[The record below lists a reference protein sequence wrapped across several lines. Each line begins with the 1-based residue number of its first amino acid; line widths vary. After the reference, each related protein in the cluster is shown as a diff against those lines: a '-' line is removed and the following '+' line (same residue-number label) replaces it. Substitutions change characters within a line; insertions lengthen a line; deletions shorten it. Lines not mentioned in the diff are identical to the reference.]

1 MAVWYLSLFDGQF
14 RITMYSHSQKLFDYY
29 NFYLVKCSL
38 FDRRFYEIFQQ
49 ENCNISSNAWKLL
62 SSTVPYLL
70 TPFHLLSNVI
80 IHLTVNFNYIRRSNT
95 GSASF
100 LLQFCNLF
108 LKKSG
113 FFQSKFIM
121 ALKSPMSQK
130 GSKA

>member
-1 MAVWYLSLFDGQF
+1 MQWHGLQIFGLQQIGLKSLGLKNFWVAKAGLK
-14 RITMYSHSQKLFDYY
+14 RLGLYSLGLNRY
-29 NFYLVKCSL
+29 V
-38 FDRRFYEIFQQ
+38 
-49 ENCNISSNAWKLL
+49 A
-62 SSTVPYLL
+62 STVPYLL
-70 TPFHLLSNVI
+70 TSFHLLSNVI

-108 LKKSG
+108 LKKVG
-113 FFQSKFIM
+113 GVFFQSKFIM